1 MNIIPLRKHPA
12 AKPHPAADPNAIPVL
27 PRPRNA
33 QGKGKGQASRRPHGD
48 ATVAAVREL
57 IEETTF
63 TYNEISA
70 RTGVGRA
77 SISRWARD
85 LNWTRPL
92 DAPRST
98 DRMPRYRLSQK
109 LKLRLLAERLR
120 RLAERHI
127 DELEKAPQVD
137 PDKLIAALE
146 VLKMT
151 RLHIQG
157 RRRHAARRD
166 VWGKLM
172 TGRQWLD
179 EREAMRRALREL
191 KKGGVNVDLAP
202 NEAIDLYV
210 AAHTPP
216 DDNPA
221 FRARGKRKS

>member
-1 MNIIPLRKHPA
+1 MNITPLRKHPA
-12 AKPHPAADPNAIPVL
+12 SLPEPSPAADPDAIPVL
-27 PRPRNA
+27 PRRRNA
-33 QGKGKGQASRRPHGD
+33 QGKASRRPHGD

-63 TYNEISA
+63 TYDEIAA

-85 LNWTRPL
+85 MAWTRPL

-172 TGRQWLD
+172 TGRQWMD

-191 KKGGVNVDLAP
+191 KRGGVNVDLAP

-221 FRARGKRKS
+221 FRESGKRKRIE